1 VTVPSCLESDGELL
15 GLRSAALS
23 ACLQALDA
31 GIERYHAAMAKTITL
46 RLSDVQ
52 YDLVKRYADDD
63 RQSMNA
69 WIESLVDVED
79 MRRRC
84 AAHGQWM
91 ANSPETVALAE
102 AWADQNL
109 EALPRR

>member
-1 VTVPSCLESDGELL
+1 MAQVYHLM
-15 GLRSAALS
+15 LRSAALS
-23 ACLQALDA
+23 ACLQPPGASIA
-31 GIERYHAAMAKTITL
+31 RYHAAMAKTITL
-46 RLSDVQ
+46 RLSDDQ
-52 YDLVKRYADDD
+52 YDLVRRYADDD

-91 ANSPETVALAE
+91 ANNPETVAFAE
-102 AWADQNL
+102 TWADQNL

>member
-1 VTVPSCLESDGELL
+1 
-15 GLRSAALS
+15 
-23 ACLQALDA
+23 
-31 GIERYHAAMAKTITL
+31 
-46 RLSDVQ
+46 
-52 YDLVKRYADDD
+52 
-63 RQSMNA
+63 MNA

-91 ANSPETVALAE
+91 ANNPETVAFAE

-109 EALPRR
+109 ESLPRR

>member
-1 VTVPSCLESDGELL
+1 MRGECS
-15 GLRSAALS
+15 LRWRCAAVVS
-23 ACLQALDA
+23 ACLQSLDA
-31 GIERYHAAMAKTITL
+31 GIERYHAPMAKTITL
-46 RLSDVQ
+46 RLSDDQ

-91 ANSPETVALAE
+91 ADNLGTVAFAE

-109 EALPRR
+109 ESLPHR

>member
-1 VTVPSCLESDGELL
+1 
-15 GLRSAALS
+15 
-23 ACLQALDA
+23 
-31 GIERYHAAMAKTITL
+31 MAKTITL
-46 RLSDVQ
+46 RLSDNQ

-63 RQSMNA
+63 GQSMNA

-91 ANSPETVALAE
+91 AKNPETVAFAE
-102 AWADQNL
+102 TWADQNH